1 MCSLSMLLLV
11 IIITCYSLS
20 TQIQKTDHTD
30 SVIRR
35 ALEKYDMHTDNVET
49 FTLYQ
54 VHDKKG

>member
-1 MCSLSMLLLV
+1 M